1 MKSSK
6 SWDSSNK
13 INNLKMEFQSMK
25 DHLYMMLIQSLKNL
39 ESMREMYVCFYW
51 VLLEFIISI
60 LSILKRD
67 KIQIHKNNSTWI
79 KLMAVKC
86 KNISTLY
93 SETDLTVK
101 ISKKIS
107 KKFKIN
113 VHFNLKLTKKVNH

>member
-67 KIQIHKNNSTWI
+67 KIQIHRNNSTWI
-79 KLMAVKC
+79 KLMVVKC

>member
-1 MKSSK
+1 
-6 SWDSSNK
+6 
-13 INNLKMEFQSMK
+13 MEFQSMK

-67 KIQIHKNNSTWI
+67 KIRIHRNNSTWI
-79 KLMAVKC
+79 KLMVVKC

-101 ISKKIS
+101 ISKRIS

-113 VHFNLKLTKKVNH
+113 IHFNLKLTKKVNH